1 MNSQHYTSMRILS
14 RTTPS
19 LEDALECLEFD
30 GLNLAY
36 TEKGEPLPYYSK
48 MYIVGGN
55 TEGFFE
61 ITHWV
66 KYTIK
71 IYVFE
76 NHEERVDF
84 LLTEKQTEK

>member
-14 RTTPS
+14 RTTSS
-19 LEDALECLEFD
+19 LEDALESLEFD

-36 TEKGEPLPYYSK
+36 TEEGKPLPYYSK
-48 MYIVGGN
+48 MYLTEGN
-55 TEGFFE
+55 TKDFFTIRE
-61 ITHWV
+61 WT

-71 IYVFE
+71 IFVFE

-84 LLTEKQTEK
+84 LLTEKQV